1 MCRRLR
7 HPALEWCGIDTTPEA
22 LAAELAALAGNWGDF
37 GGVTFGGGE
46 PSLQAAELAPLLRTL
61 RRNGIHTAF
70 ESNAATAAFPLLV
83 SEADLV
89 IADLKS
95 GTAETFRACTGGD
108 FGTVLANLAR
118 AAEEA
123 DALLL
128 RIPFV
133 PGCNDAPEERSAM
146 AGILDTLNRSRRR
159 AKGEP
164 LAVEVLPFHH
174 FGDPKYR
181 ALGKPCPME
190 NVPPPSPE
198 TVAGFERELAGT
210 GLQIERN

>member
-1 MCRRLR
+1 MRLFARGWSDRRDGPGHRRIYYLKGCNLACRWCASPESIAGSGELLFRPERAAGETLGGFCPHGAIDGQLLDRTRCRSCPDTACRRLR

-95 GTAETFRACTGGD
+95 GTAETFRACT
-108 FGTVLANLAR
+108 FVVL
-118 AAEEA
+118 
-123 DALLL
+123 
-128 RIPFV
+128 
-133 PGCNDAPEERSAM
+133 
-146 AGILDTLNRSRRR
+146 
-159 AKGEP
+159 
-164 LAVEVLPFHH
+164 
-174 FGDPKYR
+174 
-181 ALGKPCPME
+181 
-190 NVPPPSPE
+190 
-198 TVAGFERELAGT
+198 
-210 GLQIERN
+210 

>member
-1 MCRRLR
+1 MPQLPRYGVPPPAP
-7 HPALEWCGIDTTPEA
+7 PALEWCGIDTTPEA

-83 SEADLV
+83 PEADLV

-128 RIPFV
+128 RHPV
-133 PGCNDAPEERSAM
+133 
-146 AGILDTLNRSRRR
+146 R
-159 AKGEP
+159 A
-164 LAVEVLPFHH
+164 
-174 FGDPKYR
+174 
-181 ALGKPCPME
+181 
-190 NVPPPSPE
+190 
-198 TVAGFERELAGT
+198 
-210 GLQIERN
+210 GLQ